1 MGIVKSRHTTNL
13 VIKVV
18 DFVAEIS
25 DVASQVFA
33 VLFALGRL
41 HRLASGTRTELLDL
55 HIARADN
62 GDVKF
67 CSIYIPVDF
76 CRHLVGT
83 DTHTR
88 LTALCPGLPG

>member
-1 MGIVKSRHTTNL
+1 MGIMKSRHTTNL

-18 DFVAEIS
+18 DFVAEVS

-55 HIARADN
+55 HIARAPTTVTSN
-62 GDVKF
+62 SVPYM
-67 CSIYIPVDF
+67 CQLI
-76 CRHLVGT
+76 LAAT
-83 DTHTR
+83 
-88 LTALCPGLPG
+88 L